1 MKIGLQLLIS
11 VAILMGS
18 GSAIAQVANPEL
30 IAQAKKEGRVAWY
43 TTVSI
48 PESQEFSALF
58 QQQFPSIQV
67 DIIRSGSGAI
77 VNRIVSE
84 YNANKHLVDVVQGFS
99 SRGGYGALK
108 QRGILAQYKSPEH
121 KFLPSDLRDPAGYW
135 GSHFQNT
142 FVLAYNTRMVKS
154 PDVPKTYDDLL
165 KPKWKGKQIL
175 NDTENYEWFDGLL
188 RVWGKEKGLAYFHK
202 LAQQEQVFQRGAR
215 GRVQLVAAGEFP
227 FTIGYG
233 PHAQSFVNKGAPV
246 EWVALEPVVTIINT
260 VSVAQKAPHP
270 AAARLFVDFLFSKP
284 AQLKLRE
291 MSRIPS
297 REDVDP
303 DPPRLFRGFKK
314 VVQDIENDTIDE
326 SIELYQKIFGLSAK

>member
-1 MKIGLQLLIS
+1 MKIALQLLFA
-11 VAILMGS
+11 VAMMMRPGL
-18 GSAIAQVANPEL
+18 ALPQVGNADL
-30 IAQAKKEGRVAWY
+30 IAQAKKEGRVSWY

-48 PESQEFSALF
+48 PESQQFAALF
-58 QQQFPSIQV
+58 QQKFPSIKV

-77 VNRIVSE
+77 VNRIISE
-84 YNANKHLVDVVQGFS
+84 YNANRHLVDVMQGFS
-99 SRGGYGALK
+99 SRGGYTALK
-108 QRGILAQYKSPEH
+108 QRAILGQYKSPEY
-121 KFLPSDLRDPAGYW
+121 KFLPNDLKDPAGYW

-142 FVLAYNTRMVKS
+142 FVLIYNTRMVKG
-154 PDVPKTYDDLL
+154 PDVPKVYDDLL
-165 KPKWKGKQIL
+165 KTKWKGKQIL

-188 RVWGKEKGLAYFHK
+188 HAWGKEKGLAYFRK

-227 FTIGYG
+227 LTIGYG
-233 PHAQSFVNKGAPV
+233 PHAQSFVVKGASID
-246 EWVALEPVVTIINT
+246 WVPLEPVVAIINT

-270 AAARLFVDFLFSKP
+270 AAARLFIDFLFSKP

-326 SIELYQKIFGLSAK
+326 SIELYQKIFGLTVQ

>member
-1 MKIGLQLLIS
+1 MKIALELLFA
-11 VAILMGS
+11 VVMVTRP
-18 GSAIAQVANPEL
+18 GSALSQVGNPEL
-30 IAQAKKEGRVAWY
+30 ISQAKEEGKVSWY

-48 PESQEFSALF
+48 PESQQFAALF
-58 QQQFPSIQV
+58 QQQFPGIKV

-84 YNANKHLVDVVQGFS
+84 ANAGKHLVDLVQGFS
-99 SRGGYGALK
+99 SRGGYTALK
-108 QRGILAQYKSPEH
+108 QRGILAQYKSPEY
-121 KFLPSDLRDPAGYW
+121 KFLPSELKDPAGYW

-142 FVLAYNTRMVKS
+142 FVLAYNTRMVKGS
-154 PDVPKTYDDLL
+154 DIPKTYDDLL

-188 RVWGKEKGLAYFHK
+188 HFWGKEKGLAYFRK

-227 FTIGYG
+227 LTIGYG
-233 PHAQSFVNKGAPV
+233 PHVQSFVVKGAPID
-246 EWVALEPVVTIINT
+246 WVPLEPVVTIINT

-314 VVQDIENDTIDE
+314 VVQDVENDTIDE
-326 SIELYQKIFGLSAK
+326 SIEAYQKIFALSAQ

>member
-1 MKIGLQLLIS
+1 M
-11 VAILMGS
+11 
-18 GSAIAQVANPEL
+18 
-30 IAQAKKEGRVAWY
+30 AQAKKEGRVSWY

-48 PESQEFSALF
+48 PESQQFAALF
-58 QQQFPSIQV
+58 QQQFPSIKV
-67 DIIRSGSGAI
+67 DIIRSGSGAV
-77 VNRIVSE
+77 VNRIISE
-84 YNANKHLVDVVQGFS
+84 YNAGKYLVDVLQGFS
-99 SRGGYGALK
+99 SRGGYVALK
-108 QRGILAQYKSPEH
+108 QRGILGQYKSPEY
-121 KFLPSDLRDPAGYW
+121 KFLPNELKDPAGYW

-142 FVLAYNTRMVKS
+142 FVLAYNTRMVKG
-154 PDVPKTYDDLL
+154 PDIPKTYNDLL
-165 KPKWKGKQIL
+165 RPKWKGKQIL

-188 RVWGKEKGLAYFHK
+188 HYWGKEKGLAYFRK
-202 LAQQEQVFQRGAR
+202 LARQEQVFQRGAR

-233 PHAQSFVNKGAPV
+233 PHVQSFVVKGAPID
-246 EWVALEPVVTIINT
+246 WVPLEPVVTIINT
-260 VSVAQKAPHP
+260 VSVAQKASHP

-284 AQLKLRE
+284 AQLKLCE

-326 SIELYQKIFGLSAK
+326 SIEAYQKIFALTAQ